1 MNKIYSLLGIGLLS
15 AATLSSCKEDVFIE
29 GGDELQRGE
38 SQTYVAVAS
47 IRGYENTDK
56 ESSTRANVQDDGSSF
71 MWNADDK
78 VTLWNGTN
86 GYDFTTINYDESEPS
101 GNVEFAGNGNF
112 EEGATVWGIYP
123 KKDVPTSGNVFT
135 FTLGDATQSA
145 QKAELQNTMHMLAK
159 GTVNGTTVTNLKFE
173 HLTALYQF
181 KFTNRRPDAYK
192 VTKVVVSADAA
203 IFPKTLTVSGEEKT
217 YGDKSNSLTLSMTSL
232 EMAKNEVAYGY
243 LSFFPM
249 ADMTKDTELTFTATI
264 EKVGD
269 SSSTETIEKKGK
281 ISELYNAESVV
292 AGDEYKYVAGKRYGI
307 SFMLVAD
314 LGYEETEAGKY
325 LVKKE
330 DGLINLASEPTVMT
344 NVATVITLDA
354 DLDMSTK
361 EAWVP
366 VTEFKGALDGN
377 GKTISGLTIE
387 ATGNDAGLFITNN
400 GIIKNL
406 TLKDVTVKQVSGAAG
421 AFAAINTGT
430 IQNCVID
437 GGALTVNGA
446 DAKLGAITGHNQTGA
461 SMIKDCKVKGNVV
474 LTVAGGKV
482 NAGGLAG
489 VNGWW
494 SKAQIQGSS
503 IDKEVS
509 FVYRGN
515 GEGAIGGL
523 VGWNVQGTITGCYSL
538 MTITAFTAVNAGGLV
553 GGNEG
558 PVTASFAAGEI
569 VAKASGNIGGL
580 VKMVEL

>member
-1 MNKIYSLLGIGLLS
+1 
-15 AATLSSCKEDVFIE
+15 
-29 GGDELQRGE
+29 
-38 SQTYVAVAS
+38 
-47 IRGYENTDK
+47 
-56 ESSTRANVQDDGSSF
+56 
-71 MWNADDK
+71 
-78 VTLWNGTN
+78 
-86 GYDFTTINYDESEPS
+86 
-101 GNVEFAGNGNF
+101 
-112 EEGATVWGIYP
+112 
-123 KKDVPTSGNVFT
+123 
-135 FTLGDATQSA
+135 
-145 QKAELQNTMHMLAK
+145 MHMLAK

-344 NVATVITLDA
+344 NAATVITLDA

-366 VTEFKGALDGN
+366 VTEFKGILDGN

-437 GGALTVNGA
+437 GGALTVNGVQKNNIEDNLLTSEQLPSGVA
-446 DAKLGAITGHNQTGA
+446 STFISQDGERTFGTYLGAAASLKAEDLTLEMFKGYAYLFIEGYLVQDHEMILHAIELAKEAGLQICLDMASYNIVENDLEFFSLLINKYVDIVFANEEEAKAFTGEEPEEALRVIAKKCSIAIVKVGANGSYIRKGTEEIKVSAIPVEKVLDTTGA
-461 SMIKDCKVKGNVV
+461 GD
-474 LTVAGGKV
+474 
-482 NAGGLAG
+482 
-489 VNGWW
+489 
-494 SKAQIQGSS
+494 
-503 IDKEVS
+503 
-509 FVYRGN
+509 Y
-515 GEGAIGGL
+515 
-523 VGWNVQGTITGCYSL
+523 
-538 MTITAFTAVNAGGLV
+538 
-553 GGNEG
+553 
-558 PVTASFAAGEI
+558 FAAGFLYGLTCGYSLEKC
-569 VAKASGNIGGL
+569 AKIGSILSGNVIQVIGTTISPERWDEIKL
-580 VKMVEL
+580 NINKVLAE